1 MEPTDVR
8 ALKLRA
14 SAKPFVPRDR
24 SWEAGVAQPPDK
36 SADLRQN
43 AQSSSRAFR
52 RKNSG
57 RELPELRH
65 LNVGRAKPRKNALH
79 LEADFGDHAG
89 RSSRRGYQSKRT
101 NKYESVPFS
110 REKFVQANFGFCISR
125 GGEMHSTGLQTDVFA
140 SWSSIEIV
148 LVLSDAQ
155 SKEKNCPICLDTLRS
170 PRMTS
175 CGHIYCYLCVLKLMS
190 YVSGSFGRCPL
201 CAEKFE
207 TQDLKTVEFREILPF
222 CENTEQVM
230 YLLARNREST
240 VVDRFDPLSASPSV
254 QLSRYDP
261 MDVAFSRYY
270 ITNDEH
276 YLKLLER
283 DLDEIRKSVMEAEDV
298 MEMSAFAEVAEASVR
313 SKRRDVKRRLHLS
326 KCASSKRK
334 GVKAEKSE
342 VDRVSEMERVS
353 EIETDAGESGS
364 SHTADGKADNSLKF
378 LYQAATGENI
388 YLHPVNVKC
397 PADGK
402 ADNSLK
408 FLYQAATG
416 ENIYLHPIN
425 VKCLSHEHASFRDY
439 PLVIEAKVL
448 EIERYT
454 MSEELR
460 RRYRFLSH
468 LPIGS
473 EFGLCE
479 MDLSSVLQEETL
491 EACGPDLAARKSS
504 RINRRKQ
511 ALRERRNR
519 KNNSPAIYEEFDYLH
534 QRLYSA
540 PLPLT
545 AFESADISDVSS
557 FPSLSLPP
565 TRSSGGSS
573 AGNVIDHAS
582 NLQPV
587 DGGPPPSPTT
597 SSYATIT
604 KKMGFYPDLEGGES
618 VLGQSTPE
626 NDAEYPALGGGDA
639 PASSGRP
646 QGVWGTPRSP
656 EPAKPRKKE
665 KTTLFSS
672 QIFFAD

>member
-1 MEPTDVR
+1 MEPADVR
-8 ALKLRA
+8 ALKLCA
-14 SAKPFVPRDR
+14 SAKPFVPQDR
-24 SWEAGVAQPPDK
+24 GGEAGVAQSPHK
-36 SADLRQN
+36 SADRRQN
-43 AQSSSRAFR
+43 GQSSSRAFR
-52 RKNSG
+52 RRNSG
-57 RELPELRH
+57 REIPELRH
-65 LNVGRAKPRKNALH
+65 LNVGRAKPKKNALH
-79 LEADFGDHAG
+79 MEADLEVHHHHNL
-89 RSSRRGYQSKRT
+89 RRGYQSKRT
-101 NKYESVPFS
+101 SRYESAPFS
-110 REKFVQANFGFCISR
+110 RERFVQANFGFCIAR

-155 SKEKNCPICLDTLRS
+155 SKEKNCPICLDSLRS

-201 CAEKFE
+201 CAENFE
-207 TQDLKTVEFREILPF
+207 TQDLKSVDFREITPF

-230 YLLARNREST
+230 YLLARERESI
-240 VVDRFDPLSASPSV
+240 VVDRFDPLIASPSSE
-254 QLSRYDP
+254 LSRYDP

-283 DLDEIRKSVMEAEDV
+283 DLDEIRKSVTEAEDV

-313 SKRRDVKRRLHLS
+313 SKRRDVKRRLHAS
-326 KCASSKRK
+326 KSASGRKKVVKDGKGDKMEEKRM
-334 GVKAEKSE
+334 SE
-342 VDRVSEMERVS
+342 VEPNA
-353 EIETDAGESGS
+353 TKSGS
-364 SHTADGKADNSLKF
+364 SRAADSNAHTFDNDNSLKF

-397 PADGK
+397 
-402 ADNSLK
+402 
-408 FLYQAATG
+408 
-416 ENIYLHPIN
+416 
-425 VKCLSHEHASFRDY
+425 LSHEHESFREY

-491 EACGPDLAARKSS
+491 EAFGPDLTTRKNS
-504 RINRRKQ
+504 RVNRRKQ
-511 ALRERRNR
+511 AVRERRNR
-519 KNNSPAIYEEFDYLH
+519 KNKSPAIFEEFDYLH

-565 TRSSGGSS
+565 NSPPEGSS
-573 AGNVIDHAS
+573 AGNGIDQVS
-582 NLQPV
+582 DLQTV
-587 DGGPPPSPTT
+587 DGGETT
-597 SSYATIT
+597 GRLERRFHQTAMLSLRLSS
-604 KKMGFYPDLEGGES
+604 FFWF
-618 VLGQSTPE
+618 Q
-626 NDAEYPALGGGDA
+626 A
-639 PASSGRP
+639 PRQVQRP
-646 QGVWGTPRSP
+646 QATLRSP
-656 EPAKPRKKE
+656 KE
-665 KTTLFSS
+665 WVSTRTLSEGNHP
-672 QIFFAD
+672 

>member
-14 SAKPFVPRDR
+14 SAKPFVPQDR
-24 SWEAGVAQPPDK
+24 SGEAGVAQSPDK
-36 SADLRQN
+36 SADRRQN
-43 AQSSSRAFR
+43 GQSSSRAFR
-52 RKNSG
+52 RRNSG
-57 RELPELRH
+57 REIPELRH
-65 LNVGRAKPRKNALH
+65 LNVGRAKPRKNAMH
-79 LEADFGDHAG
+79 MEADFGDHDG
-89 RSSRRGYQSKRT
+89 HNSRRGYQSKKTSR
-101 NKYESVPFS
+101 YESVPFS
-110 REKFVQANFGFCISR
+110 RERFVQANFGFCISR

-140 SWSSIEIV
+140 SWNSIEIV

-155 SKEKNCPICLDTLRS
+155 SKEKNCPICLDTLLS

-201 CAEKFE
+201 CAENFE
-207 TQDLKTVEFREILPF
+207 TQDLKSVDFREILPF

-230 YLLARNREST
+230 YLLARDREST

-254 QLSRYDP
+254 ELSLYDP
-261 MDVAFSRYY
+261 MDVGFSRYY

-283 DLDEIRKSVMEAEDV
+283 DLDEIRKSVTEAEDV

-313 SKRRDVKRRLHLS
+313 SKRRDVKRRLHLLKS
-326 KCASSKRK
+326 TSGKKK
-334 GVKAEKSE
+334 GVKRDKEE
-342 VDRVSEMERVS
+342 VNRISD
-353 EIETDAGESGS
+353 IEPNAAESGS
-364 SHTADGKADNSLKF
+364 FHAADSNADNSLKF

-397 PADGK
+397 
-402 ADNSLK
+402 
-408 FLYQAATG
+408 
-416 ENIYLHPIN
+416 
-425 VKCLSHEHASFRDY
+425 LSREHESFRDY

-491 EACGPDLAARKSS
+491 EAFRPDLTARRNS
-504 RINRRKQ
+504 RVNRRKQ
-511 ALRERRNR
+511 AVRERRNR
-519 KNNSPAIYEEFDYLH
+519 KNKSPAIYEEFNYLH

-565 TRSSGGSS
+565 TSPSESNS
-573 AGNVIDHAS
+573 AGNVVDQVSDLA
-582 NLQPV
+582 PV
-587 DGGPPPSPTT
+587 DGGSPPSPTT
-597 SSYATIT
+597 SSYAMIT

-618 VLGQSTPE
+618 SSSLGQST
-626 NDAEYPALGGGDA
+626 AEYPALGGGDA
-639 PASSGRP
+639 SASSGRP

-656 EPAKPRKKE
+656 ETAKPKKKE
-665 KTTLFSS
+665 KMTLFSS
-672 QIFFAD
+672 QVFFAD